1 MYPFAAPH
9 NRYKKLNDRISA
21 SFISHSCF
29 HFLFIVWCLE
39 VQLLRRALVAS
50 TACKDG
56 IVPGTSTALSKQYQY
71 EYLVPGTR
79 YSSDIVLYVL
89 LSSVVYLS
97 KIQQSTTRYMVPG
110 STLIYVFIL
119 WRDTT
124 PP

>member
-21 SFISHSCF
+21 SFVSHSCF

-71 EYLVPGTR
+71 KYLVPVPGTR

-97 KIQQSTTRYMVPG
+97 KIAQYQVHGTR
-110 STLIYVFIL
+110 
-119 WRDTT
+119 
-124 PP
+124 